1 MTRMPRLPD
10 AARQFGSFLIAGT
23 LGFLVDVGV
32 LYGALAL
39 GAGLAAGRVLSFLVA
54 ATATWLFN
62 RRYTFT
68 PADGPLWREWLRYL
82 SVMLVGM
89 LVNMAAYTVTLWL
102 VHEGPWWRPALAVAA
117 GSCAGLLVN
126 FVNAKRFVYTS

>member
-1 MTRMPRLPD
+1 MTASTPAPD
-10 AARQFGSFLIAGT
+10 TARQFGSFVIAGV

-39 GAGLAAGRVLSFLVA
+39 GAGFIAGRLLSFVAA

-62 RRYTFT
+62 RRYTFSAT
-68 PADGPLWREWLRYL
+68 DSPWREWLRYM

-89 LVNMAAYTVTLWL
+89 AVNFTAYSIALWL
-102 VHEGPWWRPALAVAA
+102 VQGDWWWRPALAVAA
-117 GSCAGLLVN
+117 GSGAGLLVN